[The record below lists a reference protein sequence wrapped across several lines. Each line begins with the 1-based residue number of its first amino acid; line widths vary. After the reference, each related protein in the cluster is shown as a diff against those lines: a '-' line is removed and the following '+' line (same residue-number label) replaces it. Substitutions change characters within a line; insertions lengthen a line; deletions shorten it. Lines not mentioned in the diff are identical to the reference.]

1 MIFVN
6 LFFVYNSH
14 KTRVA
19 ISVGSEP
26 TEIPRFFEMTNYKN
40 QKKKLS
46 SRKLMA
52 SSREAL

>member
-6 LFFVYNSH
+6 LFFVYSN
-14 KTRVA
+14 KTRLA
-19 ISVGSEP
+19 ISVESEP